1 MTNVNAYV
9 PANINDFYTIIK
21 GFSELSFIPTGKI
34 FELIGIQQDE
44 ISDAQNVFLD
54 LGPFMIVLLVGCV
67 LLILLVLLK
76 VFTAV
81 FFCFGNVRLKKIYKN
96 LRSYLFWTATLRYFL
111 ESYVKMTL
119 FSYTLALS
127 GLDWSSNLK

>member
-21 GFSELSFIPTGKI
+21 GFSQLSFIPTGKI

-111 ESYVKMTL
+111 ESYLKMTL

>member
-21 GFSELSFIPTGKI
+21 GFSQLSFIPTGKI

>member
-9 PANINDFYTIIK
+9 PANIYDFYKIIK
-21 GFSELSFIPTGKI
+21 GFSQLSFIPTDKL
-34 FELIGIQQDE
+34 FELMGIQQDE
-44 ISDAQNVFLD
+44 ISDAQKIFMD
-54 LGPFMIVLLVGCV
+54 LGPFIIVLLVGCA

-76 VFTAV
+76 VFTVV
-81 FFCFGNVRLKKIYKN
+81 FCCFGNVRLKKVYKN

-111 ESYVKMTL
+111 ESYIKMTL
-119 FSYTLALS
+119 FSITLALS

>member
-21 GFSELSFIPTGKI
+21 GFSQLSFIPTGKI

-111 ESYVKMTL
+111 ESYIKMTF
-119 FSYTLALS
+119 FSITLALS